1 MGGFQTCGGAI
12 MKHYAGLDVSLD
24 ETSVCIVDE
33 AGAYVAEAKVASDP
47 AALADYLHATGLSF
61 VRVGLEACPL
71 SQWLYSGLAGAGLP
85 VVCVEVRRMKA
96 ALSAMINK
104 TDRNDARGIA
114 QMMRTGWFQP
124 VHVKTTESHELRFL
138 LVARKLLLK
147 QQYENESCIRGSL
160 KVFGLKVGA
169 VTKRM
174 FEARVRELIDERAP
188 LIAVVEPLLRARAL
202 IMTEHNRLYRMI
214 VKAVQ
219 RDPVCRRLTSVPG
232 VGALV
237 ALTYRTGIDVPAR
250 FARSKA
256 VGAHFGLTPRK
267 HQSGEVDRMGRISK
281 VGDEMVRTALYEA
294 ANVMMSR
301 VVKWSALKAWAMRV
315 AKRQGPKKAKVALAR
330 KLAVILHR
338 IWVDGT
344 EFRWSEGAEL
354 AT

>member
-1 MGGFQTCGGAI
+1 M
-12 MKHYAGLDVSLD
+12 DVSLD

-33 AGAYVAEAKVASDP
+33 AGTYVTEGKVTSDP
-47 AALADYLHATGLSF
+47 AVLADYLQATGLSF

-71 SQWLYSGLAGAGLP
+71 SQWIYSGLADAGFP
-85 VVCVEVRRMKA
+85 VVCVEVRRVKA
-96 ALSAMINK
+96 ALAAMINK

-114 QMMRTGWFQP
+114 QMMRTGWFQS
-124 VHVKTTESHELRFL
+124 VHVKTNESHELRFL

-147 QQYENESCIRGSL
+147 QQYELENSIRGSL
-160 KVFGLKVGA
+160 KVFGLKVGT
-169 VTKRM
+169 VTRRM
-174 FEARVRELIDERAP
+174 FEPRVRELVDGRP
-188 LIAVVEPLLRARAL
+188 SLIAIVDPLLRSRAL
-202 IMTEHNRLYRMI
+202 LITEHNRLYRMI
-214 VKAVQ
+214 VRAAQ
-219 RDPVCRRLTSVPG
+219 GDAACRRLMSVPG

-250 FARSKA
+250 FVRSKS

-267 HQSGEVDRMGRISK
+267 HQSGELDRTGHISK
-281 VGDEMVRTALYEA
+281 VGDEMVRSALYEA

-315 AKRQGPKKAKVALAR
+315 AKRQGLKKAKVALAR

-344 EFRWSEGAEL
+344 SFRWSDSAP
-354 AT
+354 AVA

>member
-1 MGGFQTCGGAI
+1 

-24 ETSVCIVDE
+24 EMSVCIVDE
-33 AGAYVAEAKVASDP
+33 VGAYVAEAKVASDP
-47 AALADYLHATGLSF
+47 AALTEYLHATGLSF
-61 VRVGLEACPL
+61 GRVDLEACPL

-85 VVCVEVRRMKA
+85 VVCIEVRRVKA

-147 QQYENESCIRGSL
+147 QQYEIEGCIRGSL
-160 KVFGLKVGA
+160 KVFGLKIDV

-174 FEARVRELIDERAP
+174 LEARVRELIDKRS
-188 LIAVVEPLLRARAL
+188 LLVTIVEPLLRARAL
-202 IMTEHNRLYRMI
+202 IMAEHNRLHRM
-214 VKAVQ
+214 VVRVVH

-250 FARSKA
+250 FLKSKA
-256 VGAHFGLTPRK
+256 VGAHLGLTPRK
-267 HQSGEVDRMGRISK
+267 HQSGEVDRTGHISK
-281 VGDEMVRTALYEA
+281 VGDEMVRSALYEA

-301 VVKWSALKAWAMRV
+301 VVRWSALKA
-315 AKRQGPKKAKVALAR
+315 
-330 KLAVILHR
+330 
-338 IWVDGT
+338 
-344 EFRWSEGAEL
+344 
-354 AT
+354 

>member
-1 MGGFQTCGGAI
+1 

-47 AALADYLHATGLSF
+47 AALADYLQATGLSF
-61 VRVGLEACPL
+61 GRVGLEACPL

-85 VVCVEVRRMKA
+85 VVCIEVRRAKA

-138 LVARKLLLK
+138 LAARKLLLK
-147 QQYENESCIRGSL
+147 QQYEIENCIRGSL
-160 KVFGLKVGA
+160 KVFGLKIGV

-174 FEARVRELIDERAP
+174 FEARVRELIDERS
-188 LIAVVEPLLRARAL
+188 LLVTIVEPLLRARAL
-202 IMTEHNRLYRMI
+202 IMAEHNRLYRMI
-214 VKAVQ
+214 VRLVQ

-237 ALTYRTGIDVPAR
+237 ALTYRTGIDVPTR
-250 FARSKA
+250 FLRSKA
-256 VGAHFGLTPRK
+256 VGAHLGLAPRT
-267 HQSGEVDRMGRISK
+267 HQSGEVDRTGHISK
-281 VGDEMVRTALYEA
+281 VGDEMVRSALYEA

-315 AKRQGPKKAKVALAR
+315 AKRQGLKKAKVALAR

-344 EFRWSEGAEL
+344 EFRWSERAEL
-354 AT
+354 AA

>member
-1 MGGFQTCGGAI
+1 

-33 AGAYVAEAKVASDP
+33 AGAYVMEGKVTSDP
-47 AALADYLHATGLSF
+47 AALASYLQATGLTF
-61 VRVGLEACPL
+61 TRVGLEACPL
-71 SQWLYSGLAGAGLP
+71 AQWIYGGLAASGIP

-96 ALSAMINK
+96 ALAAMINK

-124 VHVKTTESHELRFL
+124 VHVKSDESHELRFL
-138 LVARKLLLK
+138 LVARKLLLR
-147 QQYENESCIRGSL
+147 QQYELESSIRGSL
-160 KVFGLKVGA
+160 KVFGLKVGT
-169 VTKRM
+169 VTRRT
-174 FEARVRELIDERAP
+174 FEARVHELVEDRPP
-188 LIAVVEPLLRARAL
+188 LIAIVEPLLRSRAL
-202 IMTEHNRLYRMI
+202 MITEHNRLYRMI
-214 VKAVQ
+214 VRSVQ
-219 RDPVCRRLTSVPG
+219 GDAVCRRLMSVPG

-237 ALTYRTGIDVPAR
+237 ALTYRTGVDVPAR
-250 FARSKA
+250 FVRSKSL
-256 VGAHFGLTPRK
+256 GAHFGLTPRK
-267 HQSGEVDRMGRISK
+267 HQSGELDRTGRISK

-315 AKRQGPKKAKVALAR
+315 AKRQGLKKAKVALAR

-344 EFRWSEGAEL
+344 TFRWSDKAAAE
-354 AT
+354 A